1 MLRAHTARSARWS
14 GSNLAS
20 VEPNDGRREADRF
33 FRLDA
38 AFRAGDLA
46 TIARELGAQAGFPN
60 VIAHPAIGSCLTYA
74 IYHGPASLVAAL
86 LDAGADPSWPDD
98 DGFPPLIAALTCA
111 EDAPG
116 SPARTDVD
124 ELLELL
130 LDHGADT
137 AQRGVND
144 YTPLH
149 LAAAQGNLRAVQIL
163 LDRGADPDSVTRIDD
178 RETPLEIASVAGH
191 DAVAEVLRPR
201 TTRPDW
207 DRAARTGDLAEL
219 RRLVARG
226 QPVDATDGYGMTA
239 LMRAA
244 HGGHLDAVEWLVT
257 QGADLDHTSKHHLSA
272 LMLAVVA
279 GHRRLARALVRSGA
293 DTSIRGTGA
302 PGFEGKTAADLAED
316 RGELR
321 LAADIRRGR

>member
-1 MLRAHTARSARWS
+1 VPTH
-14 GSNLAS
+14 
-20 VEPNDGRREADRF
+20 DGDSRR
-33 FRLDA
+33 FRTLDA

-46 TIARELGAQAGFPN
+46 TIDAVLGAEPGFPDLRP
-60 VIAHPAIGSCLTYA
+60 HPAIGSCLTYA
-74 IYHGPASLVAAL
+74 IYHSPLSLVAAL
-86 LDAGADPSWPDD
+86 LDAGADPNWPDD

-111 EDAPG
+111 EATPG
-116 SPARTDVD
+116 APARPDVD
-124 ELLELL
+124 ALLVLL

-149 LAAAQGNLRAVQIL
+149 LAAAQGNLGAVRL
-163 LDRGADPDSVTRIDD
+163 FLAHGADPDAATRIDD
-178 RETPLEIASVAGH
+178 FETPWEVAAAAGH
-191 DAVAEVLRPR
+191 RDVADVLGPL

-207 DRAARTGDLAEL
+207 ERAARTGDLAEL

-226 QPVDATDGYGMTA
+226 QRVDATDGHGMTA

-244 HGGHLDAVEWLVT
+244 HEGHQEAVEWLVA
-257 QGADLDHTSKHHLSA
+257 QGADLDHTAKHHLSA

-279 GHRRLARALVRSGA
+279 GHQRVARTLVKAGA
-293 DTSIRGTGA
+293 DTELVGSGA

-316 RGELR
+316 RGERR
-321 LAADIRRGR
+321 LAADIRQGR